1 MEVIPVIDL
10 IAGQVVH
17 ARSGKRE
24 TYRPIATPLSPSSRP
39 ADVLAG
45 LLRLHPFRRLYVADL
60 DAIEG
65 RGSHAPLLAELTRAH
80 PGLEIWVDAG
90 VRDADSIAALRAA
103 GLTPVLGSE
112 SQRDEGLLRAFSNDS
127 GIVLSLDFRG
137 DAFQGPAAILATPA
151 LWPARVI
158 AMTLAAVGA
167 GGGPDVDRVGDLLRR
182 AEGRAVYAAGGVRNA
197 TDLRRLA
204 DLGAAGALVASA
216 LHAGTLGPD
225 ELAAVCDQGVR

>member
-1 MEVIPVIDL
+1 MEVIPVLDL
-10 IAGQVVH
+10 KSGQVVH
-17 ARSGKRE
+17 ARFGQRD
-24 TYRPIATPLSPSSRP
+24 TYRPIETPLSPSSRP

-65 RGSHAPLLAELTRAH
+65 RGSHAALLADLARAH

-90 VRDADSIAALRAA
+90 VRHAEAVAALRAA
-103 GLTPVLGSE
+103 GLAPVLGSE
-112 SQRDEGLLRAFSNDS
+112 SQRDESLLLACRNDP
-127 GIVLSLDFRG
+127 GVVLSLDFRG
-137 DAFQGPAAILATPA
+137 ATFQGPSVILTTPA

-167 GGGPDVDRVGDLLRR
+167 GAGPDMALLADVMRR
-182 AEGRAVYAAGGVRNA
+182 ADGRAVYAAGGVRDA
-197 TDLRRLA
+197 ADLRRLA

-216 LHAGTLGPD
+216 LHAGTLGSD
-225 ELAAVCDQGVR
+225 ELVAMGA